1 MDYKDGK
8 SMKEKKNILVVDD
21 SEINLEFVK
30 KALEDS
36 YCLTLIQSGKQA
48 LEYLEKTPVDMVLL
62 DILMPEL
69 DGFEIYRRIKKL
81 EQNQNVPVVFITADM
96 DVESE
101 IKGLAMGAKDF
112 IRKPFVP
119 AVMKNRIDN
128 IMRLEELTRTLETK
142 VREKTAEN
150 DQLSFEI
157 IATIASIIEAKDS
170 YTKGHSARVA
180 EYSAML
186 AKELGWKEADIQ
198 NLKYIALLHDIGKIG
213 IPDHVL
219 NKPGKLTEMEFN
231 IIKSHTTIGGDILKD
246 IKTIRHVDSGA
257 RYHHEKFDGSGYPT
271 SISGTV
277 IPAVARII
285 CITDAYDAMNSKRV
299 YRDVMSQEAIRE
311 ELIQGKGKQFDPD
324 YLDVFLKLLDEG
336 RLVPV
341 SAKEKEKN
349 IAGEGSDLI
358 RQIMQSI
365 EEEAKKKDERDYLTG
380 LLGRK
385 AGETQI
391 IEAMKTKGG
400 CLVFTDLD
408 NLKRTNDTMGHL
420 AGDYALMTVGEVLSE
435 HGENA
440 VVLRLGG
447 DEFVLFMSDV
457 TKEEATKRM
466 EQIFESFRQRKK
478 QSAYLSVSALS
489 AGLCMVNAGDSYPD
503 ALSKADK
510 ALYYVKQRGKSD
522 YYFYQN
528 SLNEVQKGSSGDLNR
543 LVSSLK
549 QQGSYTG
556 SLNVEYREFAKIY
569 DFVNHLTERYEHGM
583 QLIMITLQPAAADT
597 LYLDEIEYAMSCMEK
612 TIQASLRTVDVCTRF
627 SSEQF
632 LVILMDA
639 DDAAVSSITRR
650 IFANFVK
657 TYDGKEMMFDYEIAE
672 LPKKVKQ

>member
-1 MDYKDGK
+1 MN
-8 SMKEKKNILVVDD
+8 EKKNILVVDD

-36 YCLTLIQSGKQA
+36 YCLTLIQSGTQA

-62 DILMPEL
+62 DILMPEM

-81 EQNQNVPVVFITADM
+81 EQNKDVSVVFITADM

-128 IMRLEELTRTLETK
+128 IMQLEELTKTLETK
-142 VREKTAEN
+142 VKEKTAEN

-180 EYSAML
+180 EYSALL
-186 AKELGWKEADIQ
+186 AKELGWKEEDIQ

-246 IKTIRHVDSGA
+246 IKTIRYVDSGA
-257 RYHHEKFDGSGYPT
+257 RFHHERFDGSGYPT
-271 SISGTV
+271 NLSGTV

-299 YRDVMSQEAIRE
+299 YRDVMSPEAIRE
-311 ELIQGKGKQFDPD
+311 ELIQGRGKQFDPE

-336 RLVPV
+336 ALVSV
-341 SAKEKEKN
+341 STEEKENN
-349 IAGEGSDLI
+349 IAGEGSALI

-365 EEEAKKKDERDYLTG
+365 ENEAKKKDERDYLTG

-385 AGETQI
+385 AGESQI
-391 IEAMKTKGG
+391 IKAMKTKGG

-420 AGDYALMTVGEVLSE
+420 AGDYALMTVGEVLME

-440 VVLRLGG
+440 VVMRLGG
-447 DEFVLFMSDV
+447 DEFVLFMCDV
-457 TKEEATKRM
+457 TKEEAIERM

-478 QSAYLSVSALS
+478 QSTYLSVSALS
-489 AGLCMVNAGDSYPD
+489 AGLCMVNPGDSYQEV
-503 ALSKADK
+503 LSKADK

-522 YYFYQN
+522 YYFYRS
-528 SLNEVQKGSSGDLNR
+528 SLNEAQKSSTGDLNR

-549 QQGSYTG
+549 QQGGYTG

-569 DFVNHLTERYEHGM
+569 DFISHLTERYEHCM
-583 QLIMITLQPAAADT
+583 QLIMITLQPAVADT

-612 TIQASLRTVDVCTRF
+612 TIQDSLRTVDVCTRF

-632 LVILMDA
+632 LIILMDA
-639 DDAAVSSITRR
+639 DETSVSQITSR
-650 IFANFVK
+650 IFSNFIK
-657 TYDGKEMMFDYEIAE
+657 TYDGKEMIFDYDIAE
-672 LPKKVKQ
+672 LSRPEERLTEKH

>member
-1 MDYKDGK
+1 MN
-8 SMKEKKNILVVDD
+8 EKKNILVVDD

-62 DILMPEL
+62 DILMPEM
-69 DGFEIYRRIKKL
+69 DGFEIYCHIKKL
-81 EQNQNVPVVFITADM
+81 EQNRDVPVVFITADM

-142 VREKTAEN
+142 VREKTVEN

-180 EYSAML
+180 EYSALL
-186 AKELGWKEADIQ
+186 AKELGWKEEDIQ

-271 SISGTV
+271 NISGTV

-311 ELIQGKGKQFDPD
+311 ELIQGKGKQFDPE
-324 YLDVFLKLLDEG
+324 YLDIFLKLLDEG
-336 RLVPV
+336 RLIPV
-341 SAKEKEKN
+341 SEEEKEKN
-349 IAGEGSDLI
+349 IAGEGSALI

-365 EEEAKKKDERDYLTG
+365 EDEAKKKDERDYLTG

-385 AGETQI
+385 AGESQI

-457 TKEEATKRM
+457 TKEEATNRM

-489 AGLCMVNAGDSYPD
+489 AGLCMVNAGDSYQD

-522 YYFYQN
+522 YYFYRT
-528 SLNEVQKGSSGDLNR
+528 SLNEAQQGSSGDLNR

-549 QQGSYTG
+549 QQGGYTG

-569 DFVNHLTERYEHGM
+569 DFVSHLTERYEHCM
-583 QLIMITLQPAAADT
+583 QLIMITLQPAVANT
-597 LYLDEIEYAMSCMEK
+597 LYLDEIEHAMSCMEK
-612 TIQASLRTVDVCTRF
+612 TIQESLRTVDVCTRF

-632 LVILMDA
+632 LIILMDA
-639 DDAAVSSITRR
+639 DDTAVSSITDR
-650 IFANFVK
+650 IFGNFVK
-657 TYDGKEMMFDYEIAE
+657 MYDGKEMTFDYEIAE
-672 LPKKVKQ
+672 LAKNVKE